1 MWLEFLVEEQS
12 AEAALNNLVP
22 IIIPKTEFRIHSFRG
37 KRDFLRKLPNRLR
50 GYRNWIQKDHKI
62 IVLVDCDKYDCYE
75 LKNQLETIATNAGL
89 TTLSKSPGNFQV
101 INRIAIEE
109 LEAWF
114 FGDVEAIRK
123 AYPRVPKTLGKKAPY
138 RSPDEI
144 KGGTWE
150 QLERVLKKHHPGG
163 LEKIR
168 AASEI
173 SEHMDPDHNRSPS
186 FQVFRDALRILLQ
199 PNSGA

>member
-12 AEAALNNLVP
+12 AEAALQNLVP
-22 IIIPKTEFRIHSFRG
+22 LILPKIGFRIHSFRG
-37 KRDFLRKLPNRLR
+37 KRDFLRKLPERLR

-62 IVLVDCDKYDCYE
+62 IVLIDCDQYDCYE
-75 LKNQLETIATNAGL
+75 LKNRLESVASMAGL
-89 TTLSKSPGNFQV
+89 TTLSRSPDNFQI

-114 FGDVEAIRK
+114 FGDVTAIRK
-123 AYPRVPKTLGKKAPY
+123 AYPRIPETLDKKAPF
-138 RSPDEI
+138 RSPDAI

-150 QLERVLKKHHPGG
+150 QLERVLKHDHPGG

-173 SEHMDPDHNRSPS
+173 SRYMDPDRNRSPS
-186 FQVFRDALRILLQ
+186 FQVFRDALRILQ
-199 PNSGA
+199 HPE

>member
-1 MWLEFLVEEQS
+1 MYLEFFVEDSS
-12 AEAALNNLVP
+12 AEVVLNKIL
-22 IIIPKTEFRIHSFRG
+22 PKILPGFKFRIHPFRG
-37 KRDFLRKLPNRLR
+37 KNDLLKKLPDRLHA
-50 GYRNWIQKDHKI
+50 YSKWIPNDYILVVLIDRDSDNCHK
-62 IVLVDCDKYDCYE
+62 
-75 LKNQLETIATNAGL
+75 LKENLERIALNAGL
-89 TTLSKSPGNFQV
+89 NTLTSSRHQFCI

-109 LEAWF
+109 IEAWY

-199 PNSGA
+199 PNSGT